1 MKCRNRDARKA
12 GCEQIHCAKGCA
24 PHMLPSNG
32 SHTMRLRS
40 ARYLLAFAFFHFAAI
55 AFLVTIPADGA
66 RAAGRRL
73 ALVVG
78 NSAYQH
84 APYLKNPRNDASDLA
99 VVLEQLGFAVTKGV
113 DLDKPAMDRK
123 IQDFAA
129 ALHGAEAGVFF
140 YAGHGLQVNGINYLV
155 PIDAELASAAAPDFE
170 LVRLD
175 VVQRSMERESTTNIL
190 FLDACRN
197 NPLARNLAR
206 SMGTRS
212 AEIGRGLAAAE
223 SGIGTLISFSTQPGN
238 VAFDGSGRNSPFT
251 TALLKQLAASGE
263 DLSSLLIDVRNDVM
277 SSTQNQ
283 QVPWEHSA
291 LRAKFYFAAAHQPVS
306 AATPARTPGPA
317 TADAAPL
324 PTTPSPQSP
333 ATQHPATPSP
343 ATQTP
348 AKLSLAQL
356 WQAGPAKNPRETDSA
371 QSSLP
376 PASPIAAKAASADQ
390 SAPVPIDAGEIVK
403 GRLAADKSHFWQ
415 IKAPAG
421 RYRVVLD
428 VKRSDD
434 SVSNLFAAVEAFDPD
449 GRKLGQ
455 LLGLNEVDVRRRLA
469 AKLDTSG
476 KPHADLVLRV
486 TGASTIVDYWLGLF
500 PIDATVPSPY
510 FARTPHVEALA
521 LGQPVSAV
529 LAPLSS
535 NSDGVWYSIDLDAQD
550 YRVST
555 QVERSDGAKGNVI
568 AHVDMFGPIG
578 ESNGG
583 NGICGINVIDSSGSC
598 ARKLVFS
605 EKTSVLFRIRS
616 DNDVGYKV
624 VFKVDSLPSE

>member
-1 MKCRNRDARKA
+1 
-12 GCEQIHCAKGCA
+12 
-24 PHMLPSNG
+24 
-32 SHTMRLRS
+32 MRLRRS
-40 ARYLLAFAFFHFAAI
+40 RYRLAFAFFHFAAI
-55 AFLVTIPADGA
+55 AFLVIALIPPDGA

-99 VVLEQLGFAVTKGV
+99 AVLEQLGFTVTKGV

-123 IQDFAA
+123 IQEFAA

-175 VVQRSMERESTTNIL
+175 AVQRSMERESATNIL

-238 VAFDGSGRNSPFT
+238 VAFDGGGRNSPFT
-251 TALLKQLAASGE
+251 TALLKQLASSGE

-306 AATPARTPGPA
+306 AATPA
-317 TADAAPL
+317 
-324 PTTPSPQSP
+324 TPSLATQSP
-333 ATQHPATPSP
+333 ATQHP

-434 SVSNLFAAVEAFDPD
+434 SISNIFAAVEAFDPD

-455 LLGLNEVDVRRRLA
+455 LLGLNEVDVRRRLV

-535 NSDGVWYSIDLDAQD
+535 NSDGSWYSIDLDAQD

-578 ESNGG
+578 ETNGG

-598 ARKLVFS
+598 VRKLVFS